1 MMLMISDKLLK
12 NFKRNRLSLMKKPE
26 DLKKKERL
34 LKTSKRE
41 KLLKQSLP
49 NKRLPKKPLLL
60 QKLLPK
66 KQELRLQLRLKP

>member
-1 MMLMISDKLLK
+1 MISDKLLK